1 MILVKVSASAPVVGS
16 SMYLD
21 VLVYDKSEQNMSD
34 QIQVPLELWEQFAT
48 SNDTPTFM
56 RVNGSA
62 VGRIVP
68 AEIRGCRIPS
78 WMWSL
83 VGEPTEFIELERVTL
98 PIATSISLKPRD
110 SEVTS
115 LEDMTAA
122 LSTWACLS
130 VGAELPLICG
140 IYDIVSIQAAGIE
153 VPAACILDCD
163 VNLDLI
169 PFDPVIPEVFPVPE
183 APKVEEI
190 DFSQMFSAPSKPI
203 PDLFPGKGRRLG

>member
-1 MILVKVSASAPVVGS
+1 
-16 SMYLD
+16 MYLD
-21 VLVYDKSEQNMSD
+21 VLVYDDPEKNMSD
-34 QIQVPLELWEQFAT
+34 QIQVPLELWEQLAT
-48 SNDTPTFM
+48 SNDTPTFV
-56 RVNGSA
+56 RINDSV

-83 VGEPTEFIELERVTL
+83 AGEPTEFVELERVSL

-122 LSTWACLS
+122 LSTWSCLS

-140 IYDIVSIQAAGIE
+140 IYDIISIHAAGTE

-169 PFDPVIPEVFPVPE
+169 GNNPEPQVQ
-183 APKVEEI
+183 EEI
-190 DFSQMFSAPSKPI
+190 DFSQMISI
-203 PDLFPGKGRRLG
+203 PTTNLFPGKGRRLG

>member
-1 MILVKVSASAPVVGS
+1 
-16 SMYLD
+16 MYLD
-21 VLVYDKSEQNMSD
+21 VLVYDKSDQNMSD
-34 QIQVPLELWEQFAT
+34 QIQVPLELWEQLAT

-56 RVNGSA
+56 RINGSA

-83 VGEPTEFIELERVTL
+83 VGEPTEFVELEVVTL

-110 SEVTS
+110 RETTS

-122 LSTWACLS
+122 LSSWSCLS
-130 VGAELPLICG
+130 VGAELPLISG
-140 IYDIVSIQAAGIE
+140 TYDIISIQAAGTE
-153 VPAACILDCD
+153 VSAACILDCD

-169 PFDPVIPEVFPVPE
+169 PFDPVVTNADLVTNADPVT
-183 APKVEEI
+183 EI
-190 DFSQMFSAPSKPI
+190 DFSQMFSAQSNPK